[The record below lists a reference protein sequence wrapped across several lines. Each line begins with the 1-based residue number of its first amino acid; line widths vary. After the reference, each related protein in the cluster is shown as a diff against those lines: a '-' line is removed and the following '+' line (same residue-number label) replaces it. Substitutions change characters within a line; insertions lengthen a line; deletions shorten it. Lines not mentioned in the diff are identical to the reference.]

1 MAHGQS
7 YSDSQR
13 KIIDRYYDN
22 KDTIATHKLGELVS
36 DLYLTTDGKKADQL
50 WDRAAKA
57 LANITVNRARLDK
70 VLSDRKVEALAQ
82 LVNELALN
90 AKAAP
95 GPSPAAPAPV
105 PAASIPSATTTPP
118 AQPLAAANTSGGYSH
133 EELKTALKAF
143 KKRLK
148 LTRLDEESRLGHSPL
163 STGRGSGI
171 IAIQPPNQYPPAI
184 WQELVKQGKLKPA
197 GRGFFE
203 LVEPLGQ

>member
-22 KDTIATHKLGELVS
+22 KDTIATQKLGELVS
-36 DLYLTTDGKKADQL
+36 DLYLTTDAKKADQL

-57 LANITVNRARLDK
+57 LANITVNRARVDK
-70 VLSDRKVEALAQ
+70 VLTDRKVEALAQ
-82 LVNELALN
+82 LVNELALS

-95 GPSPAAPAPV
+95 SSTTSPASSSATAAPVSAPASTPAASPAA
-105 PAASIPSATTTPP
+105 AATPG
-118 AQPLAAANTSGGYSH
+118 SYSH

-148 LTRLDEESRLGHSPL
+148 LTKLDEESKLGHSPL
-163 STGRGSGI
+163 SSGRGSGI
-171 IAIQPPNQYPPAI
+171 IAIQPPNQYPSAI

-203 LVEPLGQ
+203 LIEQG